1 MKKADFTR
9 RDFIKTSGTLAA
21 GLALTP
27 SLGCTTSPYDAMGL
41 PTAILGKTG
50 VRIPRMIIGCG
61 SRFMAIEEE
70 KGLEILETAL
80 NNGLY
85 YWDTASGYK
94 NDKQFSEERLGK
106 LLKVHRSKVFVSTK
120 VESRKADEAKITV
133 ETSLKRLQTD
143 HIDLIQIH
151 SITNEEEV
159 RKFGDKDGVLPVLQK
174 LKSEGVV
181 RYIGFT
187 GHTNAAA
194 MKLAAEMYDF
204 DTMLI
209 ALNHH
214 QQGKQPFE
222 EQPVPF
228 ASSKGMGVMTIKLVR
243 PRETVKELDPKDLI
257 RYGLSMKNV
266 HAVVIGTDSIEVLK
280 TNIDLL
286 KNFTPLS
293 EEKMKEL
300 HVALDPFYRNPH
312 LPWMH
317 PDYRDGHLFPQDRSN
332 LV

>member
-1 MKKADFTR
+1 MKKTDLTR

-27 SLGCTTSPYDAMGL
+27 TIGCTSSPYDAKGL

-50 VRIPRMIIGCG
+50 VTVPRMVIGCG

-70 KGLEILETAL
+70 KGLEILEVAL
-80 NNGLY
+80 NSGLY
-85 YWDTASGYK
+85 YWDTASSYK
-94 NDKQFSEERLGK
+94 NDKQYSEERLGK
-106 LLKVHRSKVFVSTK
+106 LLKVHRDQVFISTK
-120 VESRKADEAKITV
+120 VEARKADEARISV

-143 HIDLIQIH
+143 HIDLIQVH
-151 SITNEEEV
+151 SISNEEDV
-159 RKFGDKDGVLPVLQK
+159 RKLGDKDGVFTVLQK

-181 RYIGFT
+181 RFIGFT
-187 GHTNAAA
+187 GHTSASA
-194 MKLAAEMYDF
+194 MKLAAELYDF

-228 ASSKGMGVMTIKLVR
+228 AAAKGMGVMTIKLIR
-243 PRETVKELDPKDLI
+243 PRETVQGLDPKDLI

-266 HAVVIGTDSIEVLK
+266 HAVLIGTDSMEVLK

-286 KNFTPLS
+286 KNFTPFS
-293 EEKMKEL
+293 EERMKEL

-312 LPWMH
+312 LPWMY
-317 PDYRDGHLFPQDRSN
+317 PDYRDGIA
-332 LV
+332 